1 MKGVSM
7 EQVRVRSAPSPTGY
21 LHIGGARTAIYNW
34 LFARKHN
41 GVFILRIEDTDA
53 ERSTQDSIQ
62 GILDGLKWLGLEWD
76 EGPYFQSANIAAHKE
91 AAQRLLQSGH
101 AYKCFCTKEELDAKK
116 EAAIA
121 SKQAYK
127 YDRSCRNLSEAE
139 IAQKERAGLPYVVRF
154 KTPDRPGTLVF
165 NDLVYG
171 PIERRYEDIEDFVI
185 LRSDGSPLYLLSNA
199 IDDINDRITHVIR
212 GQDGLANTPRQILI
226 YEALGAKLPQ
236 FAHMPL
242 TLDLQKR
249 KISKRTHGEVVSV
262 QFYKEKGFLPW
273 ALVNFLALLGW
284 HTSDDREIFSKEELI
299 QAFSLEGV
307 SRANSIFNY
316 TPGDAKFFTD
326 PKAISI
332 NAHYIKSMPINELEP
347 WVTQVLK
354 AANLFH
360 ETFLTARKDWYYAT
374 IDLIRQRF
382 HTLNDFA
389 TLGAAYFSDNFPMD
403 SKALQKNV
411 LKHPQLTEWLPQLA
425 ERLERLSSWNIEATE
440 KTVRAFIAEKNIH
453 SGTLINAI
461 RTVVT
466 GQSVGPGL
474 FECLVAIGK
483 DRTIIRLNNTS
494 TLFKGV

>member
-1 MKGVSM
+1 M
-7 EQVRVRSAPSPTGY
+7 EQVRVRFAPSPTGY

-34 LFARKHN
+34 LFAKKHK
-41 GVFILRIEDTDA
+41 GIFILRIEDTDA

-76 EGPYFQSANIAAHKE
+76 EGPYFQSANIEAHRKAA
-91 AAQRLLQSGH
+91 RYLLESGH

-121 SKQAYK
+121 AKQAYK
-127 YDRSCRNLSEAE
+127 YDRTCRNLTPQE
-139 IAQKERAGLPYVVRF
+139 IAQKEAAGIPYVIRF
-154 KTPDRPGTLVF
+154 KTPIRSDALVF

-171 PIERRYEDIEDFVI
+171 PIERKYEDIEDFVI
-185 LRSDGSPLYLLSNA
+185 MRSDGSPLYLLSNA

-226 YEALGAKLPQ
+226 YEAMGAKLPQ

-299 QAFSLEGV
+299 EAFSLEGV

-316 TPGDAKFFTD
+316 TPGDPKFFTD
-326 PKAISI
+326 PKAIAI
-332 NAHYIKSMPINELEP
+332 NAHYIKNMPLNELEP
-347 WVTQVLK
+347 WVTEVLRN
-354 AANLFH
+354 AGLFH
-360 ETFLTARKDWYYAT
+360 DDFLTTKKDWYYST
-374 IDLIRQRF
+374 LDLIRQRF

-389 TLGAAYFSDNFPMD
+389 SLGAAYFSDNFTIDP
-403 SKALQKNV
+403 KALQKNV
-411 LKHPQLTEWLPQLA
+411 LKHPGLAEWLPAVA
-425 ERLERLSSWNIEATE
+425 ERLDRLSVWDLENTE
-440 KTVRAFIAEKNIH
+440 KTIRDFIAELNIS
-453 SGTLINAI
+453 SGTIINAI

-466 GQSVGPGL
+466 GQAVGPSL
-474 FECLVAIGK
+474 FECLVAIGREK
-483 DRTIIRLNNTS
+483 TVARLKNTPK
-494 TLFKGV
+494 LF

>member
-1 MKGVSM
+1 M
-7 EQVRVRSAPSPTGY
+7 EQVRVRFAPSPTGY

-34 LFARKHN
+34 LFAQKHN
-41 GVFILRIEDTDA
+41 GTFILRIEDTDA

-62 GILDGLKWLGLEWD
+62 GILDGLKWLGMEWN
-76 EGPYFQSANIAAHKE
+76 EGPYFQSANLSAHRQ

-101 AYKCFCTKEELDAKK
+101 AYKCFCTKEELEAKK

-127 YDRSCRNLSEAE
+127 YDRTCRNLSAEE
-139 IAQKERAGLPYVVRF
+139 IARKEQAGIPYVVRF
-154 KTPDRPGTLVF
+154 KTPDLQDSLVF

-171 PIERRYEDIEDFVI
+171 PIERKYEDIEDFVI

-199 IDDINDRITHVIR
+199 VDDINDRITHVIR

-226 YEALGAKLPQ
+226 YQALGARLPQ

-262 QFYKEKGFLPW
+262 QFYREKGFLPW

-299 QAFSLEGV
+299 EAFSLEGV
-307 SRANSIFNY
+307 SRSNSIFNY

-332 NAHYIKSMPINELEP
+332 NAHYIKTMPISELEP
-347 WVTQVLK
+347 WVNEVLK
-354 AANLFH
+354 AAGIFD
-360 ETFLTARKDWYYAT
+360 ETFLTTQKTWYHST

-389 TLGAAYFSDNFPMD
+389 TLGAAYFSDNFSMD

-425 ERLERLSSWNIEATE
+425 ERLERLDVWNLENTE
-440 KTVRAFIAEKNIH
+440 KTVRDFITEQGIA

-466 GQSVGPGL
+466 GQAVGPGL
-474 FECLVAIGK
+474 FECLVTIGK
-483 DRTIIRLNNTS
+483 NRTIARLKNTAA
-494 TLFKGV
+494 LF

>member
-1 MKGVSM
+1 MKGFDM
-7 EQVRVRSAPSPTGY
+7 EQVRVRFAPSPTGY

-34 LFARKHN
+34 LFAKKHN
-41 GVFILRIEDTDA
+41 GTFILRIEDTDA

-62 GILDGLKWLGLEWD
+62 GILDGLKWLGMGWD
-76 EGPYFQSANIAAHKE
+76 EGPYFQSANLSAHRQ
-91 AAQRLLQSGH
+91 AAQRMLQSGH
-101 AYKCFCTKEELDAKK
+101 AYKCFCTKEELEAKK

-127 YDRSCRNLSEAE
+127 YDRTCRNLSPEA
-139 IAQKERAGLPYVVRF
+139 IAIKEQAGIPYVVRF
-154 KTPDRPGTLVF
+154 KTPDRQDSLIF

-171 PIERRYEDIEDFVI
+171 PIERKYEDIEDFVI

-199 IDDINDRITHVIR
+199 VDDINDRITHVIR

-226 YEALGAKLPQ
+226 YQALGANLPQ

-262 QFYKEKGFLPW
+262 QFYREKGFLPW

-299 QAFSLEGV
+299 EAFSLEGV
-307 SRANSIFNY
+307 SRSNSIFNY

-332 NAHYIKSMPINELEP
+332 NAHYIKTMPLNELEP
-347 WVTQVLK
+347 WVNDVLR
-354 AANLFH
+354 AAGIFD
-360 ETFLTARKDWYYAT
+360 ETFLNTQKNWYYAT

-389 TLGAAYFSDNFPMD
+389 TLGAAYFSDNFSMD
-403 SKALQKNV
+403 AKALQKNV
-411 LKHPQLTEWLPQLA
+411 LKHTQLTEWLPQLA
-425 ERLERLSSWNIEATE
+425 ERLERLDSWTIETTE
-440 KTVRAFIAEKNIH
+440 KAVRDFIAERNIA
-453 SGTLINAI
+453 SGILINAI

-483 DRTIIRLNNTS
+483 DRTIAQLKNTPA
-494 TLFKGV
+494 LF